1 MDLRCY
7 WPPYAEFLHR
17 LGAQARVI
25 MFDRRG
31 MGSSERASAEPLPG
45 WEQWADDARA
55 VLDAAGSERAVL
67 FGLSDGGPIALFF
80 AASHPQRTRGLIL
93 VNTGASFV
101 ALEAPA
107 ASLPWQRDESAIRE
121 FLADTWGT
129 PAMVEFAFPD
139 SARDPAFVTWATRSM
154 RLAYSP
160 RDASERFAEQARM
173 DAREA
178 LASVH
183 VPTLVLHRQDCAAV
197 AFEQGTSLA
206 DHIRGARFVALPG
219 RDLQLYNEPAEAGV
233 QHVEKFLAELHGP
246 SESDRALAAILFTDM
261 VGSTQQLSAAGDQ
274 AWRNLLDSHDVVA
287 RTVVEQHGGRLVR
300 TTVTTGDGIL
310 ATFDGPGRAIRCALA
325 LADALRPLGIQ
336 IRAGLH
342 TGEVENREGDI
353 AGIAVHIAARVL
365 ETARA
370 NELMVSAAVPMLV
383 AGSGFAFDDRGEHEL
398 KGVPGSWHLYAVKS

>member
-1 MDLRCY
+1 
-7 WPPYAEFLHR
+7 
-17 LGAQARVI
+17 
-25 MFDRRG
+25 
-31 MGSSERASAEPLPG
+31 
-45 WEQWADDARA
+45 
-55 VLDAAGSERAVL
+55 
-67 FGLSDGGPIALFF
+67 
-80 AASHPQRTRGLIL
+80 
-93 VNTGASFV
+93 
-101 ALEAPA
+101 
-107 ASLPWQRDESAIRE
+107 
-121 FLADTWGT
+121 
-129 PAMVEFAFPD
+129 
-139 SARDPAFVTWATRSM
+139 
-154 RLAYSP
+154 
-160 RDASERFAEQARM
+160 M

-219 RDLQLYNEPAEAGV
+219 RDLQLYNVPAEVGV

-261 VGSTQQLSAAGDQ
+261 VGSTQQLSAAGDR

-300 TTVTTGDGIL
+300 TSVTTGDGIL

-325 LADALRPLGIQ
+325 LTDALRPLGIQ

-398 KGVPGSWHLYAVKS
+398 KGVPGSWHLYAVKP